1 MNGFIAYLLDLLCT
15 ETPLVYR
22 LIEANGVII
31 PISTIS
37 GRRPKRLHM
46 NRGTR
51 LDVMAPG
58 IASDLSSH
66 RQAVRHE

>member
-37 GRRPKRLHM
+37 GSKTEAPAYES
-46 NRGTR
+46 GT
-51 LDVMAPG
+51 LLNVMAPG
-58 IASDLSSH
+58 IASDSSSH